1 MKDLANVVLLTI
13 FIVREVVFRVV
24 PPALATLVVSWIF
37 PAPVRE
43 KKIPGIKVGRHT
55 LLGEVPAIDIVV
67 FAMLA
72 AVWHFTIAAH
82 PGWRAGWYTE

>member
-1 MKDLANVVLLTI
+1 MEDLANVVLLTI

-43 KKIPGIKVGRHT
+43 KKTPGIKVGRYT
-55 LLGEVPAIDIVV
+55 SSVV
-67 FAMLA
+67 FLRS
-72 AVWHFTIAAH
+72 I
-82 PGWRAGWYTE
+82 

>member
-1 MKDLANVVLLTI
+1 MEHLANVVLLTI

-24 PPALATLVVSWIF
+24 PPALATLVASWIF

-43 KKIPGIKVGRHT
+43 KKIPGVK
-55 LLGEVPAIDIVV
+55 VPAIDIVV